1 MRFNIESKNLYKE
14 FDYFQ
19 AKLKEEEKKDK
30 KRSPLLPWTKGKNI
44 QFLFI
49 ILLVFIFISSIY

>member
-49 ILLVFIFISSIY
+49 ILLFFIFISSIY